1 MIENLYAIVAMTEKT
16 NAIGKAGDMLYHLKD
31 DLKYLKSTTENNT
44 IVCGRKTYFSF
55 PKRPLPNR
63 KNIVLT
69 RGNTVFDGAY
79 TMHSR
84 EEIIEYAKNNP
95 DEKIFI
101 CGGDKIYKQFMD
113 DVSKLYV
120 TSIVEE
126 KKVDADSFF
135 PEILEEKWKLTSE
148 SEYICP
154 DNAPKYKFLIYDRI

>member
-1 MIENLYAIVAMTEKT
+1 
-16 NAIGKAGDMLYHLKD
+16 
-31 DLKYLKSTTENNT
+31 
-44 IVCGRKTYFSF
+44 
-55 PKRPLPNR
+55 
-63 KNIVLT
+63 
-69 RGNTVFDGAY
+69 
-79 TMHSR
+79 MHSR